1 MVLSAH
7 FRPTHPEKVATIH
20 SAVRRNMEAKIGK
33 KSPIT
38 HQHLAQKILVL
49 PVTSTAQERT
59 VRAPAK

>member
-33 KSPIT
+33 KAQSPIN
-38 HQHLAQKILVL
+38 
-49 PVTSTAQERT
+49 TSLKKSLFFR
-59 VRAPAK
+59 